1 MSVFCGIN
9 LNSESSTHL
18 SQEGKHFCTW
28 QFYIPTGNIIFN
40 EIFHLL
46 SQKMKK
52 QKQIQKYIIT
62 FLSVVS
68 AAWSCKVS
76 HTFSDV
82 TSKATAG
89 AIPCVTQLFRVPTW
103 DSCCYSKPGLGQC
116 TTWPPINFSPLF
128 QVLTRAGIVIPS
140 WATVNALL
148 GLLQ

>member
-18 SQEGKHFCTW
+18 SQEGKHFWTW

-68 AAWSCKVS
+68 AA
-76 HTFSDV
+76 
-82 TSKATAG
+82 
-89 AIPCVTQLFRVPTW
+89 
-103 DSCCYSKPGLGQC
+103 
-116 TTWPPINFSPLF
+116 
-128 QVLTRAGIVIPS
+128 
-140 WATVNALL
+140 
-148 GLLQ
+148 